1 MNAYSQ
7 CFPATSELR
16 PQNDALLLPNE
27 FDLVQEIEA
36 RRRRS
41 KFLPSKLFSEPSWDM
56 LLYLALRTVQQRRVT
71 TSELVNA
78 SGAPYTTGLRH
89 LQSLSDEG
97 IVEIR
102 CDHLD
107 RRRKFIS
114 MSRETLG
121 RISLAI
127 GCAQAA

>member
-7 CFPATSELR
+7 CFPSTPELR
-16 PQNDALLLPNE
+16 PGDEVLLLPNE
-27 FDLVQEIEA
+27 IDLVQEIEA

-56 LLYLALRTVQQRRVT
+56 LLYLALRTLQQRRVT

-97 IVEIR
+97 IVEVQS
-102 CDHLD
+102 DHLD
-107 RRRKFIS
+107 RRRKFIT
-114 MSRETLG
+114 MSHETLG

-127 GCAQAA
+127 GCAQVA